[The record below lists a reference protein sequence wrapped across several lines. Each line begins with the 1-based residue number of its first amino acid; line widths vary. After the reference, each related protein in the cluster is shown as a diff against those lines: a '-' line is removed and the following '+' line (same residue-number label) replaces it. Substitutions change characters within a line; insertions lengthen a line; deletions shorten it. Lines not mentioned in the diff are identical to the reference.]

1 MKRIFNGSGG
11 RKAALI
17 LSLCLIFALAV
28 GTTVA
33 LLKAN
38 TTPVTNTFT
47 AAKSKITIEETT
59 DNGSKSEIR
68 VKNEGTATSYVR
80 VKLVMNW
87 VSEDGKTISA
97 APVKID
103 VEYDKDKWFLGTDGI
118 YYYKT
123 PVGPKDSG
131 NDTTANLLKAG
142 SPIKQPDDAPDGCH
156 LEVTVLAESIQA
168 APSTAVEGAWTAVK
182 VGDNGSLTPA
192 VQAPDVTP

>member
-33 LLKAN
+33 LLVAHTN
-38 TTPVTNTFT
+38 AVTNTFK
-47 AAKSKITIEETT
+47 AAESGTHIEEVTE
-59 DNGSKSEIR
+59 GGEKSSIIVE
-68 VKNEGTATSYVR
+68 NTGTATSYVR

-87 VSEDGKTISA
+87 VDGKGNIVSGDNLPT
-97 APVKID
+97 
-103 VEYDKDKWFLGTDGI
+103 VELNKDDGWFEQGGI

-123 PVGPKDSG
+123 PVAPVSAKPS
-131 NDTTANLLKAG
+131 NVTSNLLKT
-142 SPIKQPDDAPDGCH
+142 PITQTNAPEGCH

-168 APSTAVEGAWTAVK
+168 APSAAVEGAWTAVK
-182 VGDNGSLTPA
+182 VGPDSCLTLK
-192 VQAPDVTP
+192 DTPTP

>member
-28 GTTVA
+28 GTTFA

-38 TTPVTNTFT
+38 TAPVTNTFK
-47 AAKSKITIEETT
+47 AAESGTHVDVEDSGNEKTGIF
-59 DNGSKSEIR
+59 

-87 VSEDGKTISA
+87 VSDDGKTISGE
-97 APVKID
+97 PVNINVK
-103 VEYDKDKWFLGTDGI
+103 YDTNNWFEKDGI

-123 PVGPKDSG
+123 PVGP
-131 NDTTANLLKAG
+131 NMTTDNLLQKDKHITEPTG
-142 SPIKQPDDAPDGCH
+142 KPEGYH

-182 VGDNGSLTPA
+182 VGPDSRLTLK
-192 VQAPDVTP
+192 DTTTP

>member
-38 TTPVTNTFT
+38 TAPVTNTFT
-47 AAKSKITIEETT
+47 AAKSDIKINENVE
-59 DNGSKSEIR
+59 NGKKSSIQVENI
-68 VKNEGTATSYVR
+68 GTATSYVR

-87 VSEDGKTISA
+87 VSDDGKTVSATPVNIS
-97 APVKID
+97 VD
-103 VEYDKDKWFLGTDGI
+103 YDKTNWFEQDGI

-123 PVGPKDSG
+123 PVAPVGEKPNNVTS
-131 NDTTANLLKAG
+131 NLLKP
-142 SPIKQPDDAPDGCH
+142 PIEQPEGAPDGYH

-168 APSTAVEGAWTAVK
+168 APSKAVTDSWR
-182 VGDNGSLTPA
+182 VGVDNNGYLTQPTT
-192 VQAPDVTP
+192 TP

>member
-33 LLKAN
+33 LLVAHTN
-38 TTPVTNTFT
+38 AVTNTFK
-47 AAKSKITIEETT
+47 AAESGTHIEEKTE
-59 DNGSKSEIR
+59 GGEKSSIIVE
-68 VKNEGTATSYVR
+68 NTGTATSYVR

-87 VSEDGKTISA
+87 VD
-97 APVKID
+97 
-103 VEYDKDKWFLGTDGI
+103 DKENVVSGDNLPKVSLKEGSDWFLGTDGI
-118 YYYKT
+118 YYYTK
-123 PVGPKDSG
+123 PVAPKGQTS
-131 NDTTANLLKAG
+131 NLLEG
-142 SPIKQPDDAPDGCH
+142 NPIKQENAPEGCH

-182 VGDNGSLTPA
+182 VGPDSCLTLKDIP
-192 VQAPDVTP
+192 TP

>member
-33 LLKAN
+33 LLVAHTN
-38 TTPVTNTFT
+38 AVTNTFT
-47 AAKSKITIEETT
+47 AAKSEIKIEENTG
-59 DNGSKSEIR
+59 NGSKSEIY

-80 VKLVMNW
+80 VKLVLNW
-87 VSEDGKTISA
+87 VSNDETNRTISSE
-97 APVKID
+97 PVGIKVD
-103 VEYDKDKWFLGTDGI
+103 YDTDKWFEKDGI
-118 YYYKT
+118 YYYRT
-123 PVGPKDSG
+123 PVGPEGSD

-142 SPIKQPDDAPDGCH
+142 SPITEPAEKPDGCH

-168 APSTAVEGAWTAVK
+168 APSTAVEGAWAVTVVNGVLTA
-182 VGDNGSLTPA
+182 A
-192 VQAPDVTP
+192 APTA

>member
-33 LLKAN
+33 LLVAHTN
-38 TTPVTNTFT
+38 AVTNTFT
-47 AAKSKITIEETT
+47 AAKSDITIKE
-59 DNGSKSEIR
+59 D
-68 VKNEGTATSYVR
+68 VKNGKKSSIQVENKGTATSYVR

-87 VSEDGKTISA
+87 VDNTTENIVSGDNLPTVELNTDDG
-97 APVKID
+97 
-103 VEYDKDKWFLGTDGI
+103 WFEKGGI
-118 YYYKT
+118 YYYKM
-123 PVGPKDSG
+123 PVGPKDS
-131 NDTTANLLKAG
+131 TANLLQEGK
-142 SPIKQPDDAPDGCH
+142 PIKQENAPDGCH

-182 VGDNGSLTPA
+182 VGPDSCLTLK
-192 VQAPDVTP
+192 DTTTP

>member
-11 RKAALI
+11 RKTALI

-33 LLKAN
+33 LLVAHTN
-38 TTPVTNTFT
+38 AVTNTFK
-47 AAKSKITIEETT
+47 AAT
-59 DNGSKSEIR
+59 SEIKIDEKLEGNQKKSII

-87 VSEDGKTISA
+87 VSDDGKTISA

-103 VEYDKDKWFLGTDGI
+103 VKYDTDKWFLGTDGI

-123 PVGPKDSG
+123 PVGPKDSD
-131 NDTTANLLKAG
+131 NNMTANLLKD
-142 SPIKQPDDAPDGCH
+142 PITEPTDGKPAGCH

-168 APSTAVEGAWTAVK
+168 APSKAVTESWH
-182 VGDNGSLTPA
+182 VGVDSNGHLTKPTPA
-192 VQAPDVTP
+192 P

>member
-33 LLKAN
+33 LLVAHTN
-38 TTPVTNTFT
+38 AVTNTFT
-47 AAKSKITIEETT
+47 AAKSEIKIEEKT
-59 DNGSKSEIR
+59 DGGSKSEIY

-87 VSEDGKTISA
+87 VDGDGKVVSGGSLPNVTLNS
-97 APVKID
+97 D
-103 VEYDKDKWFLGTDGI
+103 NSWFLGTDGI

-131 NDTTANLLKAG
+131 NNTTANLLQEG
-142 SPIKQPDDAPDGCH
+142 SPITQPEGAPDGCH

-168 APSTAVEGAWTAVK
+168 APDTAVQQSWDVD
-182 VGDNGSLTPA
+182 VGSNGYLTPPTT
-192 VQAPDVTP
+192 AP

>member
-38 TTPVTNTFT
+38 TAPVTNTFK
-47 AAKSKITIEETT
+47 AATSEIKIEEKT
-59 DNGSKSEIR
+59 DGGIKSEIY

-87 VSEDGKTISA
+87 VSGDGKTISGE
-97 APVKID
+97 PVNID
-103 VEYDKDKWFLGTDGI
+103 VTYDTTKWFEQDGI

-123 PVGPKDSG
+123 PVAPVGAKPS
-131 NDTTANLLKAG
+131 NVTSNLLKT
-142 SPIKQPDDAPDGCH
+142 PIEQPEGAPDGYH

-168 APSTAVEGAWTAVK
+168 APSKAVTDSWR
-182 VGDNGSLTPA
+182 VGVDNNGYLTQPTT
-192 VQAPDVTP
+192 TP

>member
-33 LLKAN
+33 LLVAHTN
-38 TTPVTNTFT
+38 AVTNTFT
-47 AAKSKITIEETT
+47 AAESKITIEEKT
-59 DNGSKSEIR
+59 DDGIKSEIY

-87 VSEDGKTISA
+87 VSDDDSKTISA
-97 APVKID
+97 TPVNITVD
-103 VEYDKDKWFLGTDGI
+103 YDNTKWFEQDGI

-123 PVGPKDSG
+123 PVAPVGEKPNNVTS
-131 NDTTANLLKAG
+131 NLLKT
-142 SPIKQPDDAPDGCH
+142 PIEQPEGAPDGYH

-168 APSTAVEGAWTAVK
+168 APSKAVTDSWR
-182 VGDNGSLTPA
+182 VGVDNNGYLTQPTT
-192 VQAPDVTP
+192 TP

>member
-38 TTPVTNTFT
+38 TAPVTNTFT
-47 AAKSKITIEETT
+47 AAKSDIKINENVE
-59 DNGSKSEIR
+59 NGKKSSIQVENI
-68 VKNEGTATSYVR
+68 GTATSYVR

-87 VSEDGKTISA
+87 VSDDGKTVSATPVNIS
-97 APVKID
+97 VD
-103 VEYDKDKWFLGTDGI
+103 YDKTNWFEQDGI

-123 PVGPKDSG
+123 PVAPVGEKPNNVTS
-131 NDTTANLLKAG
+131 NLLKT
-142 SPIKQPDDAPDGCH
+142 PIEQPEGAPDGYH

-168 APSTAVEGAWTAVK
+168 APSKAVTDSWRVDVDSYGHLMQPTT
-182 VGDNGSLTPA
+182 TP
-192 VQAPDVTP
+192 